1 MENVKEAGKAKK
13 PFYKRW
19 WGILGIS
26 FVALILLGMIVG
38 KQEPQS
44 TQTATQNNVQVVDP
58 TTTSSPAVIAPEP
71 QKSEG
76 KIDLEHFEKLQNG
89 MTKLEIDEILG
100 ESGELKSSTKIG
112 DIQYENYQYE
122 KTGLFKGKIVNVT
135 LENNKMS
142 SKMQAGL

>member
-13 PFYKRW
+13 PIYKRW

-26 FVALILLGMIVG
+26 FIALILLGMIVG
-38 KQEPQS
+38 KNDPKSSQI
-44 TQTATQNNVQVVDP
+44 TNQNNDQAIEP
-58 TTTSSPAVIAPEP
+58 TTTSAPVVTEPEP

-76 KIDLEHFEKLQNG
+76 KIDLEHFQKLEIG
-89 MTKLEIDEILG
+89 MTKSEIDDILG
-100 ESGELKSSTKIG
+100 ESGELISSTKIG
-112 DIQYENYQYE
+112 DIQLENYQY
-122 KTGLFKGKIVNVT
+122 KKAGLFKGKIVTVT